1 MKMAVTAVVEAL
13 VNGSGSSGQKNTEDM
28 VNGVAAAAAA
38 PTAAAA
44 DFFQSNSKYT
54 TSGGG
59 GGAVRNSTTATTA
72 GMMHSASRQLS
83 ASPLE
88 HRQRLQRLVRAL
100 SILGTRIGGGGFG
113 DVADGSS
120 GLSRSLAGL
129 LATSPLCLGSGVG
142 GVGGAGGGGLY
153 EMDTQAG
160 EDDPIICS
168 GAFTLGTPL
177 ETFTDGASDAFAYR
191 GASCTAQAATTPAVA
206 TFASQYQP
214 IADALPRLSRHLP
227 HDESLSLET
236 QLLLRNS
243 ATVTVTPATA
253 AATAIPEGNEFA
265 FSGPCE
271 MAVDDAPADDPWA
284 GIVAAAAAAAARVA
298 AEAPLLA
305 EQWHEVTVRGCGD
318 PSGSDPV
325 LLVIQTDV
333 TRMVEAEAALV
344 EISDAD
350 HRLLA
355 HIFPRH
361 VVQVAS
367 GIQGQLG

>member
-1 MKMAVTAVVEAL
+1 MKMAVTVMVEAL
-13 VNGSGSSGQKNTEDM
+13 VNGRGSSGQKNTEDM

-88 HRQRLQRLVRAL
+88 HRQRLQRLVRAR

-120 GLSRSLAGL
+120 NLSPSVAGL

-168 GAFTLGTPL
+168 GAFTLGTPPG
-177 ETFTDGASDAFAYR
+177 DIHGW
-191 GASCTAQAATTPAVA
+191 
-206 TFASQYQP
+206 
-214 IADALPRLSRHLP
+214 RLRRLRVSGC
-227 HDESLSLET
+227 
-236 QLLLRNS
+236 QLYGTGCNNAGCS
-243 ATVTVTPATA
+243 NIGVT
-253 AATAIPEGNEFA
+253 IPTH
-265 FSGPCE
+265 C
-271 MAVDDAPADDPWA
+271 
-284 GIVAAAAAAAARVA
+284 
-298 AEAPLLA
+298 
-305 EQWHEVTVRGCGD
+305 
-318 PSGSDPV
+318 
-325 LLVIQTDV
+325 
-333 TRMVEAEAALV
+333 
-344 EISDAD
+344 
-350 HRLLA
+350 
-355 HIFPRH
+355 
-361 VVQVAS
+361 
-367 GIQGQLG
+367 